1 MALWDEY
8 LAATNELNRA
18 KGRPSVQLEDLQ
30 ASFQSRTE
38 EWFQPREL
46 LLRRDGA
53 VVEEQGEGIGSTS
66 HVSQAES
73 HEPRAETVQT
83 GHVGLMATAG
93 TDKKEL
99 SQEMVAVLFRLKEEQ
114 VSLYSTFLLLSP
126 LPHLC
131 VTLRSLCRFSH
142 TTQALAPSTCVAFTR
157 FLVCLAGHNLG
168 TLLIPFPDTSLPR
181 PCPCV

>member
-83 GHVGLMATAG
+83 GHVGLMPTAG

-142 TTQALAPSTCVAFTR
+142 TTQALAPST
-157 FLVCLAGHNLG
+157 
-168 TLLIPFPDTSLPR
+168 
-181 PCPCV
+181 